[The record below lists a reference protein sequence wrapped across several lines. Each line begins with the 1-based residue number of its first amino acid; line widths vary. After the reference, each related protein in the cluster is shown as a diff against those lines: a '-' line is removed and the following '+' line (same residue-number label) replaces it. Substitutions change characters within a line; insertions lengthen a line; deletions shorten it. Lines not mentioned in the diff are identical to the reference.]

1 MMENNNESNGA
12 SNILPKWL
20 VSGLGGLLII
30 FVAFLVV
37 QQVYSFS
44 QTVKN
49 QKPANT
55 ISVSAD
61 GKITAVPDLATV
73 DLGVMTNAITA
84 TDAKNQNDTKV
95 NQIITFVKQ
104 QGIAA
109 ADITTEQ
116 LNLYPQQSYG
126 GGGVM
131 VPGGVPTPIAPPK
144 ITGYTANQTVEIK
157 VRGVDKD
164 QSVLEKV
171 LDGAV
176 NNGANEVN
184 GVNFS
189 FANPDS
195 LQQQAEDQAIAN
207 AKVKAQALAKAAGL
221 SLGKVVSVSE
231 TNSGFPSPMPYALAN
246 AMAPGGAQASVAPD
260 IQPGSQDITES
271 MSVTFEV
278 K

>member
-1 MMENNNESNGA
+1 
-12 SNILPKWL
+12 
-20 VSGLGGLLII
+20 LGGLLII

-73 DLGVMTNAITA
+73 DLGVMTQAATA

-95 NQIITFVKQ
+95 NQIIAFVKQ

-109 ADITTEQ
+109 ADIQTQQ

-126 GGGVM
+126 GVM
-131 VPGGVPTPIAPPK
+131 VPGDASSIQVPK
-144 ITGYTANQTVEIK
+144 VTGYQAQQTVEIK
-157 VRGVDKD
+157 VHGVDKD

-176 NNGANEVN
+176 NNGANEVD

-189 FANPDS
+189 FNSPDA
-195 LQQQAEDQAIAN
+195 LQQQAQEAAIAN

-231 TNSGFPSPMPYALAN
+231 TSSGFPTPMPYALA
-246 AMAPGGAQASVAPD
+246 AMAPNSAQTSVAPD
-260 IQPGSQDITES
+260 IQPGSQDVTET

>member
-1 MMENNNESNGA
+1 ME
-12 SNILPKWL
+12 NILPKWL
-20 VSGLGGLLII
+20 VTVLGALLII
-30 FVAFLVV
+30 FVAFLIV
-37 QQVYSFS
+37 QQAYSFS
-44 QTVKN
+44 QVVKN
-49 QKPANT
+49 QKPSNT

-61 GKITAVPDLATV
+61 GKVTATPDLATV
-73 DLGVMTNAITA
+73 DLGVMTQASTA

-95 NQIITFVKQ
+95 NQIIAFVKQ

-109 ADITTEQ
+109 ADIQTQQ

-126 GGGVM
+126 GGVM
-131 VPGGVPTPIAPPK
+131 VPGGAPTTAPSAPT
-144 ITGYTANQTVEIK
+144 ITGYQAQQTVEVK

-176 NNGANEVN
+176 NNGANEVD
-184 GVNFS
+184 GVNFG

-195 LQQQAEDQAIAN
+195 LQQQAEDTAIAN
-207 AKVKAQALAKAAGL
+207 AKVKAQALAQAAGL

-231 TNSGFPSPMPYALAN
+231 SGNSFPQPMPYALN
-246 AMAPGGAQASVAPD
+246 SSMALGGAAKSVAPD
-260 IQPGSQDITES
+260 IQPGSQDITET